1 MNFYKFQELL
11 KEAWVIENRSKD
23 TYKMWKKAIKQ
34 NSQFL
39 RNFNWQEALEIMK
52 KIPGQYEHYYELLKQ
67 EEGWASEEWATK
79 KFIKDKSDIILAKV
93 DACEFMKTRT
103 LTVTDPD
110 PSFYEK
116 ELSEKD
122 VDPGLPL
129 AMVTPSGVMLYD
141 GNHRM
146 QAACKLGQPGYV
158 AIAYFMDYNPVKHAV
173 LEIIEK

>member
-11 KEAWVIENRSKD
+11 REAWVIENKSKD
-23 TYKMWKKAIKQ
+23 TYKKWKESVKT

-39 RNFNWQEALEIMK
+39 RIDWRDALKMMK
-52 KIPGQYEHYYELLKQ
+52 SVPGQYEHYHELQQKK
-67 EEGWASEEWATK
+67 EGWANEEWAAK
-79 KFIKDKSDIILAKV
+79 SFIKDKSDIILAKV

-103 LTVTDPD
+103 LMVTDPD
-110 PSFYEK
+110 PSFFEK
-116 ELSEKD
+116 EFSEKD
-122 VDPGLPL
+122 FDPGLPL
-129 AMVTPSGVMLYD
+129 AMVVPEGVSLYD

-158 AIAYFMDYNPVKHAV
+158 AIAYFMNYDAVKHSV